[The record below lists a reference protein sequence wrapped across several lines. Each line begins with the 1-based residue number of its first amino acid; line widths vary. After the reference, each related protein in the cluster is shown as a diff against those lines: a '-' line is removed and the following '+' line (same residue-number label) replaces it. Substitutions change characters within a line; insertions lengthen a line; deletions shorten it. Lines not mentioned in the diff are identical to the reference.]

1 MLQVKSTVMLVH
13 YSAPRNTAIEI
24 VINNNIYAALKDIKN
39 TLAVEFHGVAGIGTS
54 SADAHEYVLMYA
66 ITDPYDNKR
75 LSIEE
80 YEGITSSVK
89 KIDNAISNVSFQDV
103 PEEEE
108 QFNFTLN

>member
-1 MLQVKSTVMLVH
+1 MLQAKQTVMLVH
-13 YSAPRNTAIEI
+13 YPAPRNTAIEI
-24 VINNNIYAALKDIKN
+24 VINNNIYASLKDVKN

-54 SADAHEYVLMYA
+54 AEDAKEYVLMYA
-66 ITDPYDNKR
+66 ITDPYDNMR
-75 LSIEE
+75 PTTQELEE
-80 YEGITSSVK
+80 IILSVK

>member
-1 MLQVKSTVMLVH
+1 MLQAKQTVMLVH
-13 YSAPRNTAIEI
+13 YPAPRNTAIEI
-24 VINNNIYAALKDIKN
+24 VINNNIYAALKDVKT

-54 SADAHEYVLMYA
+54 AEDAKEYVLMYA

-75 LSIEE
+75 PTTQELEE
-80 YEGITSSVK
+80 IILSVK

-108 QFNFTLN
+108 QFNFTLT